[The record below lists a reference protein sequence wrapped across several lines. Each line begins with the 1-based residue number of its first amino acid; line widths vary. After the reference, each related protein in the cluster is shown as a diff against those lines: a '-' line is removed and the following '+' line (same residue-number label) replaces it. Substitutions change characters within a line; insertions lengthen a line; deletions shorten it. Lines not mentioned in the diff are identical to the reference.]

1 MGILFWIVIFMI
13 LMLNIANLVRANIS
27 LDKQEEILDL
37 LKKFNY
43 DEENK

>member
-13 LMLNIANLVRANIS
+13 LMLNIANLVRANIT

-37 LKKFNY
+37 LKKFNN